1 MTQNFLRMAA
11 LMVLGLTA
19 AVTSVVHAQLH
30 VRMQVESKVADPRST
45 EVHLYQGNDL
55 IRTLTPNRQG
65 KLDMELALEHIYSI
79 ELVQDGALTKR
90 LSFDTRTEHVREDWA
105 KIRVLRQD
113 KPLRTTPAYECF
125 VTMIPVPMNLQSME
139 DDLAFPVAVL
149 TWHPD
154 GSFGPLRNYTRVS
167 GLIWERANE
176 AATRAAI
183 QR

>member
-11 LMVLGLTA
+11 LTVLGLTA
-19 AVTSVVHAQLH
+19 ALTSVVHAQLH
-30 VRMQVESKVADPRST
+30 VRVQVESKVADPRTT

-55 IRTLTPNRQG
+55 IRTLSPNRHG
-65 KLDMELALEHIYSI
+65 RLDMELALEKIYTI
-79 ELVQDGALTKR
+79 EFVQADALTNR
-90 LSFDTRTEHVREDWA
+90 LSFDTRTEHVREEWA
-105 KIRVLRQD
+105 QIRVLRRD

-125 VTMIPVPMNLQSME
+125 VTMIPVPMDVEAME

-167 GLIWERANE
+167 GLVWERANE

>member
-1 MTQNFLRMAA
+1 
-11 LMVLGLTA
+11 
-19 AVTSVVHAQLH
+19 
-30 VRMQVESKVADPRST
+30 
-45 EVHLYQGNDL
+45 
-55 IRTLTPNRQG
+55 
-65 KLDMELALEHIYSI
+65 
-79 ELVQDGALTKR
+79 
-90 LSFDTRTEHVREDWA
+90 
-105 KIRVLRQD
+105 
-113 KPLRTTPAYECF
+113 
-125 VTMIPVPMNLQSME
+125 ME